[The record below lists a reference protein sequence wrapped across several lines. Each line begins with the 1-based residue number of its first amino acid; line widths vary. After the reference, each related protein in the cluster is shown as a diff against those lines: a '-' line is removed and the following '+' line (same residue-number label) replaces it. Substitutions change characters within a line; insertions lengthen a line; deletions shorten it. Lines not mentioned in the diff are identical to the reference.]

1 MSMEFK
7 IASRIEGV
15 QGSII
20 REIFKLTADPSIIAF
35 GGGNP
40 NPATFPVDEIARITA
55 DVFRSNPVSVLQYG
69 MSEGYTPL
77 RETLKSYLSKHEGL
91 NFDKNELFI
100 VSGAQQAAD
109 LVTKVLVNEGDVILT
124 EDPSFVGCLN
134 TFRSYGA
141 KLVGIPM
148 EADGLNIEKLE
159 EALKT
164 YKNIRFLYTIPSF
177 QNPTGFTT
185 SAEKRKKIY
194 ELAHQ
199 YEIAIF
205 EDNPYGELR
214 FAGETVPTIKSL
226 DTDGRVIYA
235 GSFSKVM
242 APAFRLGFMVFD
254 KALTSRITV
263 AKQVTDVH
271 STVLF
276 QHICN
281 EYMTKC
287 DYAGHIQ
294 ATRELY
300 RNKSKLML
308 DEMEKSFHP
317 DVAFNRPEGGLFVMA
332 FLPEGYDSFPFVH
345 EGIKRGV
352 ACVPGV
358 AFAIDQS
365 QPSNGFRL
373 NFSMPSDENIVRG
386 VQILGQLTHEWL
398 AR

>member
-1 MSMEFK
+1 MEFN
-7 IASRIEGV
+7 IASRIQGV

-20 REIFKLTADPSIIAF
+20 REILKLTADPGIIAF

-40 NPATFPVDEIARITA
+40 NPTTFPVDEIARITA
-55 DVFRSNPVSVLQYG
+55 DVFKTNSVSVLQYG
-69 MSEGYTPL
+69 HSEGYAPL
-77 RETLKSYLSKHEGL
+77 RETLKVHLAKQEGIS
-91 NFDKNELFI
+91 FDSNELFI

-109 LVTKVLVNEGDVILT
+109 LLTKVLVNEGDVVLT

-148 EADGLNIEKLE
+148 EPDGLNIEKLE

-164 YKNIRFLYTIPSF
+164 HKNVRFLYTIPSF

-185 SAEKRKKIY
+185 SAEKRKRIY

-199 YEIAIF
+199 YDIAIF

-214 FAGETVPTIKSL
+214 FAGEMVPAIKSL
-226 DTDGRVIYA
+226 DIDGRVIYA

-242 APAFRLGFMVFD
+242 APAFRLGFIVFD
-254 KALTSRITV
+254 QSLLSRMTV

-271 STVLF
+271 SNVLF

-300 RNKSKLML
+300 RKKSDLMIS
-308 DEMEKSFHP
+308 EMRKHFHP
-317 DVAFNRPEGGLFVMA
+317 DVAFNPPEGGLFVMA
-332 FLPEGYDSFPFVH
+332 FLPEGCDSFPFVH

-365 QPSNGFRL
+365 QPTSGIRM

-386 VQILGQLTHEWL
+386 VQILGKLTHEWL
-398 AR
+398 AK